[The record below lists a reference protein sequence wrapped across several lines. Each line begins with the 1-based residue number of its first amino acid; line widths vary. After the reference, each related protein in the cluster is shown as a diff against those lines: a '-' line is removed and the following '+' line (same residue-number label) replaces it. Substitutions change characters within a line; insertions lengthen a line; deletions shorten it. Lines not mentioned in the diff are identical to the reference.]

1 MRAGRATT
9 KGSCARNLHRLMLV
23 ITFVR
28 LLLQQ
33 LLDSPSTQLKDA
45 LWVAYKVGDWV
56 AVGDCVGTVERCGC
70 RSGRSINLRERE
82 RGSRFS
88 TAARRCRASVWPA
101 TGHNALLASWTA
113 GPEAPRLRYARFISS
128 TSSPPPRP
136 ARPAYPP
143 GLPQGS
149 LHPIHTYMVQTA
161 VWAGLGM
168 VPSRAAF
175 MASIGE
181 DEDSARQHVP
191 EVLAAAAELA
201 GRLERMYGGTVMPAS
216 DLTYIPAAPAAAG
229 ATM

>member
-1 MRAGRATT
+1 MTNHKGRYLEGLSVSLKAVHEQGDDIQSADFARLCDHILEAFDHLGTIMYFAKVEMGGKVESIRKVSAQLKTLREVVDADVRAGRATT

-45 LWVAYKVGDWV
+45 LWVAYK
-56 AVGDCVGTVERCGC
+56 
-70 RSGRSINLRERE
+70 
-82 RGSRFS
+82 
-88 TAARRCRASVWPA
+88 
-101 TGHNALLASWTA
+101 
-113 GPEAPRLRYARFISS
+113 
-128 TSSPPPRP
+128 
-136 ARPAYPP
+136 
-143 GLPQGS
+143 GS